1 MLVTR
6 TSYVYYTRDHILKQ
20 TNERSYLIFPLC
32 QYSFTDRPMDS
43 FVLTKIL
50 PMSYSL
56 NFRIRSIWICTVVYS
71 KCNTCIIVKMIGDL
85 CAWW

>member
-32 QYSFTDRPMDS
+32 QYAFTDRPMDS
-43 FVLTKIL
+43 LVTKIL
-50 PMSYSL
+50 PLPYSL
-56 NFRIRSIWICTVVYS
+56 NFCTGNIWICTV
-71 KCNTCIIVKMIGDL
+71 L
-85 CAWW
+85 